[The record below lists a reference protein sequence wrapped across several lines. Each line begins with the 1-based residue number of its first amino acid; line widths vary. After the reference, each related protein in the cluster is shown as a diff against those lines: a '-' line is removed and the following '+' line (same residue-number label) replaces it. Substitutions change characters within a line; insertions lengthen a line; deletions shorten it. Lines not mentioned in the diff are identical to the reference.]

1 MSPLSKTTLTSENE
15 TPVSPFVG
23 PIDLTHTVDMDITA
37 LTSDEVDADGYLK
50 AGIPV
55 DAAGAL
61 VGVATAVFGVTIEP
75 LKVAD
80 GNAAG
85 DLAAAP
91 ASIDI
96 AVATHANI
104 NRAIGEDLLGRV
116 YTADEIAGFALA
128 GSTCKLLE

>member
-15 TPVSPFVG
+15 TYVSPFVG
-23 PIDLTHTVDMDITA
+23 PIDHTHTVDMNITS

-50 AGIPV
+50 AGVPV

-61 VGVATAVFGVTIEP
+61 VGVATPVFGVTIEP

-96 AVATHANI
+96 AVATI
-104 NRAIGEDLLGRV
+104 CQVNRAVIEDILGRV
-116 YTADEIAGFALA
+116 LTANEIAGFDLA
-128 GSTCKLLE
+128 GSTCKLLT